1 MLRIFAITTILLT
14 CADHWTTYV
23 CLHAPVDG
31 WSVAEA
37 NPVARWLF
45 GCAGLGKGL
54 MIDSIVTL
62 AAVLFL
68 STSEIFGRSVKISLL
83 AIITMSTGYAV
94 INNLAAI
101 SRMGLAPWS
110 GIA

>member
-45 GCAGLGKGL
+45 GWAGLGKGL

-110 GIA
+110 GVA